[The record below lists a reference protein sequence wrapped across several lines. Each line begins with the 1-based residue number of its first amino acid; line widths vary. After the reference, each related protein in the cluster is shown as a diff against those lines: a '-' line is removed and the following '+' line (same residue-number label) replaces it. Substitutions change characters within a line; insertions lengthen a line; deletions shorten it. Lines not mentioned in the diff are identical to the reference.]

1 VLRSSLFHQGTTNT
15 THRNIPFTAI
25 LLLVLQHSLQRLQHS
40 LSILALVYL
49 LSILENDM
57 TAFLQRLPP
66 ELVLDCLSR
75 VDYTPGCLN
84 TLRLVSSD
92 FNKLLQQYEHS
103 LAVEIIRLQ
112 FAPKVLTKYPG
123 LDGKN
128 IGFKTLDE
136 LYVRLYTLFRL
147 ERNCHS
153 IRRREGKEAAWMR
166 PEWMNLQQ
174 AGLHLLYHLYDAGN
188 HKDQAHIIRSLPPTS
203 LAVLLLTLHLSI
215 HQLRADGPALLIPT
229 SPLLHGMLRF
239 EVELCCQEL
248 ILQRGP
254 GFLDAL
260 LCHCPH
266 AIKLLEAE
274 IRNMEV
280 RQLPLEGTPAQKTL
294 IAECRCQLANTLGTN
309 VEDNRRD
316 MWSVL
321 ERIGG
326 ILDEA
331 DIVKVIK
338 GEELMTRKR
347 QDSGVGL

>member
-1 VLRSSLFHQGTTNT
+1 MVVRAIAESSIVVPASSSRFSSK
-15 THRNIPFTAI
+15 
-25 LLLVLQHSLQRLQHS
+25 LVTFAA
-40 LSILALVYL
+40 LALM
-49 LSILENDM
+49 DM
-57 TAFLQRLPP
+57 ARSVAPGLHSLPP
-66 ELVLDCLSR
+66 ELVLDSLSR

-84 TLRLVSSD
+84 ALRLVCRD
-92 FNKLLQQYEHS
+92 FNQILQQYEHS
-103 LAVEIIRLQ
+103 LALQVIRLQ
-112 FAPKVLTKYPG
+112 FSPGVLAKHPG
-123 LDGKN
+123 LFYGKDM
-128 IGFKTLDE
+128 GFKTLDE

-174 AGLHLLYHLYDAGN
+174 AGLHLLYRLQDAGN
-188 HKDQAHIIRSLPPTS
+188 HEDQSSIIRSLPPTS

-215 HQLRADGPALLIPT
+215 HQLRADGPDLLIPT

-274 IRNMEV
+274 IRNMEA
-280 RQLPLEGTPAQKTL
+280 RQLPSEGTPTQKTL
-294 IAECRCQLANTLGTN
+294 IAECRCRLASTQGTN